1 MSSALPFC
9 RALLPAS
16 WQLSSWSALR
26 SLAALVTLF
35 ASAACLAQADYAR
48 ERRWANEITPGLVV
62 GDAVYLAQKSG
73 HKFLAIYTAA
83 AKPRAAVITVH
94 GMGVHPDWALIG
106 ALRSGLA
113 DQGYA
118 TLSVQ
123 MPVLA
128 ADAKADAY
136 PPLFS
141 DAAERLHVAVAFLK
155 AKGHRNIAIASHS
168 LGSRMSNYFLVGT
181 PDHGVAA
188 WISIGIVPGE
198 FAEPGKLQL
207 PVLDIYGER
216 DFPQVLQQAE
226 ARANVLRTLRG
237 SAQIEIAGADHYF
250 GGSEGDLVRQVRQ
263 FLDQKFK

>member
-1 MSSALPFC
+1 MRSLT
-9 RALLPAS
+9 ALLM
-16 WQLSSWSALR
+16 
-26 SLAALVTLF
+26 LF

-48 ERRWANEITPGLVV
+48 ERRWADEITPGLVA

-73 HKFLAIYTAA
+73 HKFLAIYIKAA
-83 AKPRAAVITVH
+83 QPRAAVITVH

-136 PPLFS
+136 PPLFPE
-141 DAAERLHVAVAFLK
+141 AAERLHAAIAFLK
-155 AKGHRNIAIASHS
+155 AQGHRNIAIASHS
-168 LGSRMSNYFLVGT
+168 LGSRMSNFFLVGT
-181 PDHGVAA
+181 PDYGVAA
-188 WISIGIVPGE
+188 WISIGIFPGG
-198 FAEPGKLQL
+198 FAEPGKLRL

-237 SAQIEIAGADHYF
+237 SAQIEVAGADHYF
-250 GGSEGDLVRQVRQ
+250 TGREGELTRQVKL
-263 FLDQKFK
+263 FLDLRLK